1 MLNKKQNFFII
12 YFLQNVFIL
21 NSKIY
26 NSLIINKIFNV
37 LNMFWFNKENYIYQI
52 LLILSIQ
59 EFYNF
64 RRIEIE

>member
-37 LNMFWFNKENYIYQI
+37 INMFWFNKENYIYQI
-52 LLILSIQ
+52 LLILSIK

>member
-1 MLNKKQNFFII
+1 MLNKKKNFFFF